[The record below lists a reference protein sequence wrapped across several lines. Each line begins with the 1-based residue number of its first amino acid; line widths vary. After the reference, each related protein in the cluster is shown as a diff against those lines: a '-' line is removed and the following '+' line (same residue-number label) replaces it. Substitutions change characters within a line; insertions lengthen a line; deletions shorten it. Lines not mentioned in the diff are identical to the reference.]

1 VQVIPTAIPEVRLV
15 RPERHG
21 DARGWFA
28 EIWNRERFARAGLAL
43 DFVQDNLAH
52 SAAAGTLR
60 GLHFQR
66 PPAAQSKLVR
76 VLAGRI
82 FDVAV
87 DLRPGS
93 PTYRR
98 HVAVELS
105 AEDGAWLLVPKGF
118 AHGYLTLE
126 PATLVLYKVDAPYDP
141 AREGGIAFDDPELA
155 IPWPVPPGGPI
166 LSAKDRALPRLSAID
181 PAPFAGWGAV
191 P

>member
-1 VQVIPTAIPEVRLV
+1 MRVTPTAIPEVKLV
-15 RPERHG
+15 RPARHG
-21 DARGWFA
+21 DARGWFS
-28 EIWNRERFARAGLAL
+28 EIWNRERFAEAGIGL

-66 PPAAQSKLVR
+66 PPGAQSKLVR

-87 DLRPGS
+87 DLRPDS

-105 AEDGAWLLVPKGF
+105 AEDGGWLFVPKGF

-126 PATLVLYKVDAPYDP
+126 PETLVLYKVDAGYEPSLD
-141 AREGGIAFDDPELA
+141 AGIAFDDPDLA
-155 IPWPVPPGGPI
+155 IPWPLPPGGPI
-166 LSAKDRALPRLSAID
+166 LSEKDRRLPRLSALD
-181 PAPFAGWGAV
+181 PPPFAGLGAR

>member
-1 VQVIPTAIPEVRLV
+1 VQVIPTAIPEVKLV
-15 RPERHG
+15 RPRSFG
-21 DARGWFA
+21 DARGWFS

-76 VLAGRI
+76 VLRGKI

-126 PATLVLYKVDAPYDP
+126 PETLVLYKVDAFYEPRLD
-141 AREGGIAFDDPELA
+141 AGIAFDDPDLA
-155 IPWPVPPGGPI
+155 IPWPLPPEGPI
-166 LSAKDRALPRLSAID
+166 LSAKDRALPRLAALA
-181 PAPFAGWGAV
+181 PQPFAGWGEV
-191 P
+191 S

>member
-1 VQVIPTAIPEVRLV
+1 VQVTPTAIPEVKLV
-15 RPERHG
+15 RPARHG
-21 DARGWFA
+21 DARGWFS
-28 EIWNRERFARAGLAL
+28 EIWHRERFAEAGIAL

-52 SAAAGTLR
+52 SATAGTLR

-66 PPAAQSKLVR
+66 PPGAQSKLVR

-87 DLRPGS
+87 DLRPNS

-126 PATLVLYKVDAPYDP
+126 PETLVLYKVDAYYAPSLD
-141 AREGGIAFDDPELA
+141 GGIAFDDPELA
-155 IPWPVPPGGPI
+155 IPWPLPPGGPI
-166 LSAKDRALPRLSAID
+166 LSEKDRRLPRLSALD
-181 PAPFAGWGAV
+181 PPPFAGLGE
-191 P
+191 PT

>member
-1 VQVIPTAIPEVRLV
+1 MIDTAICEVKLV
-15 RPERHG
+15 RPDRRG
-21 DARGWFA
+21 DPRGWFA
-28 EIWNRERFARAGLAL
+28 EIWNRKRCAEAGIAL
-43 DFVQDNLAH
+43 DFVQDNLVR
-52 SAAAGTLR
+52 SSAAGTLR

-66 PPAAQSKLVR
+66 PPEAQSKLVR

-93 PTYRR
+93 PTFRR

-126 PATLVLYKVDAPYDP
+126 PETLVLYKVDAFYAPSLD
-141 AREGGIAFDDPELA
+141 AGIAFDDPDLA
-155 IPWPVPPGGPI
+155 IPWPLPPGGPI
-166 LSAKDRALPRLSAID
+166 LSEKDRRLPRLSALD
-181 PAPFAGWGAV
+181 PPPFAGRGDRA
-191 P
+191 

>member
-1 VQVIPTAIPEVRLV
+1 MQVIPTAIPEVKLV
-15 RPERHG
+15 RPARHG
-21 DARGWFA
+21 DARGWFS
-28 EIWNRERFARAGLAL
+28 EVWNRERFAEAGIGL

-66 PPAAQSKLVR
+66 PPGTQSKLVR

-87 DLRPGS
+87 DLRPNS

-105 AEDGAWLLVPKGF
+105 AEDGFWFLVPKGF

-126 PATLVLYKVDAPYDP
+126 PETLVFYKVDARYEPSLD
-141 AREGGIAFDDPELA
+141 GGIAFDDPELA
-155 IPWPVPPGGPI
+155 IPWPLPPGGPI
-166 LSAKDRALPRLSAID
+166 LSEKDRRLPRLSALD
-181 PAPFAGWGAV
+181 PPPFAGLGAR